1 MADTVENS
9 QIEEFIANLK
19 GRRAYEEKKAIKL
32 GFSNFKDYV
41 TDKVLNKSVEPV
53 SICKAPKRTVRRKN
67 KTKTKPVSTCGCCW
81 FEKVNLEQIKSSN
94 LTQFI

>member
-41 TDKVLNKSVEPV
+41 TDKISKKNLVPV
-53 SICKAPKRTVRRKN
+53 NIGSSTKQRVRRKN
-67 KTKTKPVSTCGCCW
+67 KAKTKPVNTCGCC
-81 FEKVNLEQIKSSN
+81 
-94 LTQFI
+94 